1 MANYSVADAKAHL
14 SDLLERAEKGESVV
28 ITRHGKPV
36 VEFKPVAQVG
46 RPMTAVDLAWLRAN
60 RVELE
65 VPDDDP
71 RNIVERMRDDDAERL
86 LRR

>member
-36 VEFKPVAQVG
+36 VEFKHTGGAGRTADDRGGPRLVAG
-46 RPMTAVDLAWLRAN
+46 
-60 RVELE
+60 E
-65 VPDDDP
+65 P
-71 RNIVERMRDDDAERL
+71 R
-86 LRR
+86 